1 MAKRKSTPKKSFAT
15 NKKTSKKST
24 PKKSSA
30 KKSTTKKKSKS
41 RVSLNPLRDQLKVL
55 VDQANARANAI
66 NNQGL
71 VSRAVQEAQRT
82 LKKQSKRVDD
92 NQLFRSDL
100 KTRRE
105 INREFARVQS
115 FLGDYTSTVTGA
127 QNFDSELKSLTDLKG
142 AFGGKWKATTGENYD
157 TSRIDKTIATETFEI
172 YRRVTEA
179 AGGWERAVGLFQ
191 GKESLIGYGSETLI
205 TNIYNMLVNH
215 EDEANIY
222 NIARD
227 MIETGVKNYADMA
240 KKQVSDYDYGIVF
253 DDEEAQ
259 ARRNYYNWRRAY
271 KFGKKR
277 QNIYD

>member
-1 MAKRKSTPKKSFAT
+1 MAKRKTTPKKSSA
-15 NKKTSKKST
+15 KKST
-24 PKKSSA
+24 SKKSSA
-30 KKSTTKKKSKS
+30 KKSTTKKKSKP
-41 RVSLNPLRDQLKVL
+41 RVSLNPLREQLKVL

-71 VSRAVQEAQRT
+71 LSRAVQEAQRS

-115 FLGDYTSTVTGA
+115 FLGDYTSTITGA
-127 QNFDSELKSLTDLKG
+127 QNFDGELKSLTDLKG
-142 AFGGKWKATTGENYD
+142 AFGGKWKETTGENYD
-157 TSRIDKTIATETFEI
+157 TSRIDRSIATETFEI

-215 EDEANIY
+215 EDEENIY

-227 MIETGVKNYADMA
+227 MIETGVKTYADMA
-240 KKQVSDYDYGIVF
+240 KKQISDYDYGIVF

-259 ARRNYYNWRRAY
+259 ARRNYYNWRRSY
-271 KFGKKR
+271 KFGRKK
-277 QNIYD
+277 QDIYG